1 MAKVTYNAPED
12 DSEVVTYMGIKFF
25 SGQPKEIDGDTEAGA
40 NLLAKADGNPFFDV
54 DGDVPAKA
62 APATPAA
69 KGAAAAAA
77 GKPRNVPPAYR
88 GKPAE
93 VEWLTGYDA
102 TAED

>member
-1 MAKVTYNAPED
+1 MAKVTYTAPED
-12 DSEVVTYMGIKFF
+12 DSEVVTYMGVKFF
-25 SGQPKEIDGDTEAGA
+25 AGRA
-40 NLLAKADGNPFFDV
+40 VELDDDEHAALIAKACTNPLFDV
-54 DGDVPAKA
+54 SDTSPAKA
-62 APATPAA
+62 KEPASSPAA